1 MQVFKIPAAKPKAG
15 LSAAPSSLR
24 VLQRSPSPEPIHAAA
39 PPTTAWDWSSIP
51 ISPRPALQRCASN
64 CECDKCTRH
73 RELQAKLEISEP
85 GDVFEQEADR
95 IASQAVSADGG
106 GAPLAIQPYASR
118 SSGASE
124 QVPASVRQTLA
135 SAGRPLEPAVQ
146 RDMEHRFGY
155 DFTRVRVHS
164 DALAAGSARDV
175 RAHAYTV
182 GHDVVFNEGRYS
194 PGTQEGRQLIA
205 HELTHVVQQNA
216 TMALQRNKVPD
227 DVIHEKA
234 MQFLED
240 SLRQFYEA
248 LPRKVRIELK
258 ADGVIAIAMV
268 SRRKTGQD
276 SRLVYAVA
284 GIPNG
289 PEIRKAAD
297 KLKLMYVGDT
307 EQGIS
312 KKKPQGPARQYG
324 PNDGPPPGSGGLEHA
339 EQLIKAY
346 RQESGVDVD
355 GLVVSRPLCHD
366 CVRVMPREKGGRI
379 MISVIDDPDKTLPNP
394 RDEAIK
400 NKEAAKAR
408 EVEKTAVPPE
418 IPDATETVGRD
429 RARSTGD
436 RSRGRAPTTDRS
448 LGGRGGRTERTGS
461 LRGGKVSEVAN
472 RRGGGSGPQ
481 EPSTGQSTG
490 TFEGRGQVV
499 EPIRIP
505 EPAIAQ
511 QELKGGVEGAA
522 AMINAG
528 LFSALQSHEA
538 QLAVDRLKAL
548 APEIDSWRERG
559 YGVQVTVVV
568 EVPDQPDVLAGPTGV
583 HSAGDIVH
591 FKKMYIS
598 SIAKPVGDVPEGHQV
613 MTANYAPGD
622 PKPSLSDPSNKARTG
637 FHLKSGYVGFPAPP
651 RAKTEAK
658 QASVDVRG
666 LSGSYRSDYQ
676 KLFKGDPTILGLFA
690 ARTLQIG
697 LTSDGKLTAHMRLGS
712 QEFNYQ
718 AQAPSGKLIL
728 FGRFNFGGK
737 DGPVFTSRFT
747 YEPDR
752 NPNVLLEWFDALEPD
767 AQPDQYWKKMW
778 DGLISWRKI

>member
-1 MQVFKIPAAKPKAG
+1 MQMLKVPAAKPKAG
-15 LSAAPSSLR
+15 LSTTRSS
-24 VLQRSPSPEPIHAAA
+24 VY
-39 PPTTAWDWSSIP
+39 
-51 ISPRPALQRCASN
+51 
-64 CECDKCTRH
+64 

-85 GDVFEQEADR
+85 GDVYEQEADR
-95 IASQAVSADGG
+95 IASQAVRAGG
-106 GAPLAIQPYASR
+106 AAAPLAIQPYSSR
-118 SSGASE
+118 TGGPSE
-124 QVPASVRQTLA
+124 QVPASVMQTLA
-135 SAGRPLEPAVQ
+135 SAGGPLEPSVR

-175 RAHAYTV
+175 HAHAYTV

-216 TMALQRNKVPD
+216 TKALQRNKVPEG
-227 DVIHEKA
+227 VIHEKS

-268 SRRKTGQD
+268 SQRNTGQD
-276 SRLVYAVA
+276 PRLVYAVA

-289 PEIRKAAD
+289 PDIRKAAE
-297 KLKLMYVGDT
+297 KLNLVYVGDT

-312 KKKPQGPARQYG
+312 EKKPQGPARQYG

-346 RQESGVDVD
+346 RQERGVDID

-379 MISVIDDPDKTLPNP
+379 MISVIVDPDKTLPNP
-394 RDEAIK
+394 RNEAIK
-400 NKEAAKAR
+400 NKEAAKAK
-408 EVEKTAVPPE
+408 EVGKTAGPPE
-418 IPDATETVGRD
+418 IPDAIEAEGRG
-429 RARSTGD
+429 RTRSTSD

-448 LGGRGGRTERTGS
+448 LGGRGAKTEKTGS

-472 RRGGGSGPQ
+472 RRGGGGGTQ
-481 EPSTGQSTG
+481 EPFAVRSTGPS
-490 TFEGRGQVV
+490 EGRGQVV
-499 EPIRIP
+499 EPIRVP

-511 QELKGGVEGAA
+511 QDIKGGVEGAA

-528 LFSALQSHEA
+528 LFSALQGHEV
-538 QLAVDRLKAL
+538 QLAVDRLKEL
-548 APEIDSWRERG
+548 TPEIENWRQRG
-559 YGVQVTVVV
+559 YGVGVTMVV

-583 HSAGDIVH
+583 HSTGDIVH

-598 SIAKPVGDVPEGHQV
+598 SIARPVGDVPEGQQV
-613 MTANYAPGD
+613 MTADYARGD
-622 PKPSLSDPSNKARTG
+622 PKPSPSDPSNKARKG
-637 FHLKSGYVGFPAPP
+637 FHLKTGFVAFPAPP

-658 QASVDVRG
+658 QTPIDVRG
-666 LSGSYRSDYQ
+666 LPGSYRSDYQ
-676 KLFKGDPTILGLFA
+676 KLFTGDPMILGLFA
-690 ARTLQIG
+690 ARTLRIG
-697 LTSDGKLTAHMRLGS
+697 LANDGKLTAQMRLGS

-718 AQAPSGKLIL
+718 AQEPRGKQLL

-737 DGPVFTSRFT
+737 DGPVFTSTFT
-747 YEPDR
+747 YEPDK
-752 NPNVLLEWFDALEPD
+752 NPNVLLEWFGALEPD

>member
-15 LSAAPSSLR
+15 LSATPSSVR
-24 VLQRSPSPEPIHAAA
+24 VLQRSPSPQPAHAVA
-39 PPTTAWDWSSIP
+39 PPATSWDWSSIP
-51 ISPRPALQRCASN
+51 ISPRPAPQRCASN
-64 CECDKCTRH
+64 CECDRCTQH

-85 GDVFEQEADR
+85 GDVHEQEADR
-95 IASQAVSADGG
+95 IASQVVSADGAG
-106 GAPLAIQPYASR
+106 TPPAIQPYSSR
-118 SSGASE
+118 TNGAAE
-124 QVPASVRQTLA
+124 QVPPSVGQTLA

-175 RAHAYTV
+175 HAHAYTV

-216 TMALQRNKVPD
+216 TMALQRNKVPEG
-227 DVIHEKA
+227 VIHEKS

-268 SRRKTGQD
+268 SQRNTGQD
-276 SRLVYAVA
+276 PRLVYAVA

-289 PEIRKAAD
+289 PDIRKAAE
-297 KLKLMYVGDT
+297 KLNLVYVGDT
-307 EQGIS
+307 EQGVS
-312 KKKPQGPARQYG
+312 DRKPQGPARQYG

-346 RQESGVDVD
+346 RQERGVDID

-379 MISVIDDPDKTLPNP
+379 MISVVVDPDRTLPNP
-394 RDEAIK
+394 RDEALKI
-400 NKEAAKAR
+400 KEAATAK
-408 EVEKTAVPPE
+408 EVGKTEK
-418 IPDATETVGRD
+418 
-429 RARSTGD
+429 
-436 RSRGRAPTTDRS
+436 
-448 LGGRGGRTERTGS
+448 TGS
-461 LRGGKVSEVAN
+461 LRAGKVAEVDN
-472 RRGGGSGPQ
+472 RRGGGGGTQ
-481 EPSTGQSTG
+481 EPSTGKSTG
-490 TFEGRGQVV
+490 LFEGRGQVV

-505 EPAIAQ
+505 EPALRQ

-528 LFSALQSHEA
+528 LFSALQGHEV
-538 QLAVDRLKAL
+538 QLAVDRLKEL
-548 APEIDSWRERG
+548 TPEIEKWREQG
-559 YGVQVTVVV
+559 YGVGVTMVV

-583 HSAGDIVH
+583 HSTGDIVH

-598 SIAKPVGDVPEGHQV
+598 SIAKPVGDVPQGQQV
-613 MTANYAPGD
+613 MTADYARGD
-622 PKPSLSDPSNKARTG
+622 PKPSPSDPSNKARRG
-637 FHLKSGYVGFPAPP
+637 FHLKSGFVAFAAPP
-651 RAKTEAK
+651 RAKTQAK
-658 QASVDVRG
+658 QAPVDVRG
-666 LSGSYRSDYQ
+666 LPGSYKSEYQ
-676 KLFKGDPTILGLFA
+676 KLFTGDPMILGLFA
-690 ARTLQIG
+690 TRTLRIG
-697 LTSDGKLTAHMRLGS
+697 LTNDGKLTAQMRLGS

-718 AQAPSGKLIL
+718 AQEPRGKLL
-728 FGRFNFGGK
+728 LVGRFNFGGK
-737 DGPVFTSRFT
+737 DGPVFTSRIT
-747 YEPDR
+747 YEPDK